1 MWTSL
6 FVRVGGEVLKS
17 ISLDVVKVV
26 GISGGRRR
34 VEDLLDQIDSSSVE
48 SVVSD
53 VPTRVYPVVVV
64 GEAFSVNNS
73 VWASYF
79 REVWKGLGPVGN

>member
-1 MWTSL
+1 MS
-6 FVRVGGEVLKS
+6 
-17 ISLDVVKVV
+17 VK
-26 GISGGRRR
+26 
-34 VEDLLDQIDSSSVE
+34 

-53 VPTRVYPVVVV
+53 VPMRVYPVVVI
-64 GEAFSVNNS
+64 GEAFSVNYS

>member
-1 MWTSL
+1 MLL
-6 FVRVGGEVLKS
+6 FVRVGGEVSKS
-17 ISLDVVKVV
+17 ISLDAVKVV
-26 GISGGRRR
+26 GISGGRWQ
-34 VEDLLDQIDSSSVE
+34 VEDLLDRVDGSSVE

-79 REVWKGLGPVGN
+79 REVWKGLDSVGN